1 MVWFFHFQSQKREI
15 VLLRNWQ
22 CLVSFG
28 YSIIPFQ
35 SQYPEIFI
43 CYDEV
48 LIFPYHCLMSPAP
61 VYSSL
66 WLCWDTGG
74 ATWVET
80 LSKMYSPAGHSH
92 ALLLSNIACWMLN
105 TCSIPTTHPIPYK
118 ISVWILPLEM
128 WFQFDIHI
136 GLFIKLSYI
145 EGLEK
150 FESFSLA
157 LSYCSFSM

>member
-28 YSIIPFQ
+28 YNIIPFQ

-66 WLCWDTGG
+66 WLWWDTGG

-80 LSKMYSPAGHSH
+80 LSKMYSPAGPQSRF
-92 ALLLSNIACWMLN
+92 APLQYRLLNVEYMFNTHHTPNTIQNIHLN
-105 TCSIPTTHPIPYK
+105 ITFENVISIWYTYRF
-118 ISVWILPLEM
+118 V
-128 WFQFDIHI
+128 
-136 GLFIKLSYI
+136 Y
-145 EGLEK
+145 
-150 FESFSLA
+150 
-157 LSYCSFSM
+157 